1 MNIRPNFSENY
12 PSYIERPSSNFID
25 NSDEDT
31 RYTQPSSMHDNLS
44 ETKALEN
51 RSVIET
57 KIITDDELKNLILEQ
72 EFSNN
77 VHYRV
82 EGELNISCSTGL
94 TALPENLSVTG
105 DLDLNDCTG
114 LTALPENLSV
124 MGDLNL
130 EGCTGLT
137 ALPEHLSVMGDLNL
151 GGCTGLTALPENLSV
166 GGDLN
171 LRIAPA

>member
-1 MNIRPNFSENY
+1 MDIRPNFSENS

-25 NSDEDT
+25 NSDEGT
-31 RYTQPSSMHDNLS
+31 RYTQPCSMHDNLS

-57 KIITDDELKNLILEQ
+57 KIITDDELINLILEQ
-72 EFSNN
+72 KFSNN

-94 TALPENLSVTG
+94 TALPEHLSVG
-105 DLDLNDCTG
+105 GYLD
-114 LTALPENLSV
+114 
-124 MGDLNL
+124 L

-137 ALPEHLSVMGDLNL
+137 ALPEHLSVGGYLDL
-151 GGCTGLTALPENLSV
+151 GV
-166 GGDLN
+166 
-171 LRIAPA
+171 APA

>member
-1 MNIRPNFSENY
+1 MDIRPNFSENS

-25 NSDEDT
+25 NSDEGT

-57 KIITDDELKNLILEQ
+57 KIITDDELINLILEQ
-72 EFSNN
+72 KFSNN

-94 TALPENLSVTG
+94 TALPEHLSVRG
-105 DLDLNDCTG
+105 DLDLEGYTG
-114 LTALPENLSV
+114 LTALPEHLSV
-124 MGDLNL
+124 GGYLDLK
-130 EGCTGLT
+130 GCTGLT
-137 ALPEHLSVMGDLNL
+137 ALPEHLSV
-151 GGCTGLTALPENLSV
+151 TG
-166 GGDLN
+166 N
-171 LRIAPA
+171 LRSFGLHRPDGPARAPLRGGLP

>member
-1 MNIRPNFSENY
+1 MNIRPNFSENS

-25 NSDEDT
+25 NSDEGT

-57 KIITDDELKNLILEQ
+57 KIITDAELINLILEQ
-72 EFSNN
+72 KFSNN

-82 EGELNISCSTGL
+82 EGELNISCYTGLTGL

-105 DLDLNDCTG
+105 DLDLRG
-114 LTALPENLSV
+114 LHRPDGPARAP
-124 MGDLNL
+124 
-130 EGCTGLT
+130 
-137 ALPEHLSVMGDLNL
+137 
-151 GGCTGLTALPENLSV
+151 
-166 GGDLN
+166 
-171 LRIAPA
+171 LRDGRP